1 MIRGTFLGIET
12 AKRGIYA
19 AQGALDTVSHN
30 ISNAGV
36 EGYSRQRVDTAS
48 PQGLPQSGRFK
59 YMYGVGPDITNVT
72 RIRSSFIELQVN
84 REKGSLGTLTTME
97 QGISQM
103 EAVFNEPGNNGLNN
117 LLESFF
123 TSWEDLSNNPESAVQ
138 RNIVRQNGQAI
149 VQQVSLIN
157 TKLTQQVSDI
167 NQEISLKLKS
177 ANNIGFEIQQLN
189 DKIMRLE
196 GGQVGIAND
205 LRDERDRLVASLA
218 KDFQVHATEAASG
231 ALMVDIGGY
240 QFVQEKV
247 VNEMRFNVNY
257 DDPLRPQLEFDSR
270 IPVALQEGEIK
281 GLLRIRDEG
290 IPAVQKDMATW
301 VTGFVNNV
309 NKIHIEGYSL
319 DNQKGRSFF
328 NDIKTKEIRGNVPL
342 PATLK
347 LGTTLDKLGI
357 SAGDFFVDGQ
367 RIVITENEVK
377 PDTAI
382 TLGDLIDR
390 VNNASTRVRM
400 NYEAKPSTGG
410 LPQITLGMYNP
421 EEKNASIDL
430 RKGNS
435 NVLDVLGLDQK
446 YELSYVQGENYT
458 TVFNSFT
465 LSPIIL
471 EDLNAIAAAQDDGTG
486 NYGGP
491 GDNRNSLLMAA
502 LKSKSNA
509 IGEQTILGYYRN
521 TIADLGI
528 RGDETNRLM
537 KAQTLV
543 VEQVVNR
550 RESVSGVSLDDEAVN
565 MIKYQRAFEASS
577 RMVSALDQVLDGI
590 VNRLG
595 TVGR

>member
-36 EGYSRQRVDTAS
+36 DGYSRQRVETSS
-48 PQGLPQSGRFK
+48 PQGLPQSGRFRH
-59 YMYGVGPDITNVT
+59 MYGVGPDINTIT
-72 RIRSSFIELQVN
+72 RIRSSFVEVQIN

-97 QGISQM
+97 QGISRM
-103 EAVFNEPGNNGLNN
+103 ESVFNEPGDFGLNN

-123 TSWEDLSNNPESAVQ
+123 TSWEDLANNPESAVQ

-149 VQQVSLIN
+149 VQQVQLVN
-157 TKLTQQVSDI
+157 TKLTQQIKDI
-167 NQEISLKLKS
+167 NDEISTKLRS
-177 ANNIGFEIQQLN
+177 ANNIGQEIMQLN
-189 DKIMRLE
+189 DKIMRME
-196 GGQVGIAND
+196 AGKIGIAND
-205 LRDERDRLVASLA
+205 LRDERDRLVALLA
-218 KDFQVHATEAASG
+218 QDYQVHANEAASG
-231 ALMVDIGGY
+231 ALLVDIGGY

-247 VNEMRFNVNY
+247 VNEMRMNVNY
-257 DDPLRPQLEFDSR
+257 DDPLRPTLEFDSR
-270 IPVALQEGEIK
+270 IPVALQDGEIK
-281 GLLRIRDEG
+281 GLLRIRDES
-290 IPAVQKDMATW
+290 IPALQEQMSTW

-309 NKIHIEGYSL
+309 NKIHIAGFSL

-357 SAGDFFVDGQ
+357 SAGDFFIDGQ
-367 RIVITENEVK
+367 RVEIGENEVK

-390 VNNASTRVRM
+390 INSSSVRVRM
-400 NYEAKPSTGG
+400 MYEPKPPTGG
-410 LPQITLGMYNP
+410 LPQITLGMFNP
-421 EEKNASIDL
+421 QDKDASIDL

-435 NVLDVLGLDQK
+435 NVLDVLGLEQK
-446 YELSYVQGENYT
+446 YELPYVQGENYSDI
-458 TVFNSFT
+458 FNAFE

-491 GDNRNSLLMAA
+491 GDNRNALEMAG
-502 LKSKSNA
+502 LKTKSNT
-509 IGEQTILGYYRN
+509 IGEQTILGFYRN

-528 RGDETNRLM
+528 RGDETNRLI

-550 RESVSGVSLDDEAVN
+550 RESISGVSLDDEAVN

-577 RMVSALDQVLDGI
+577 RMISALDQVLDGI